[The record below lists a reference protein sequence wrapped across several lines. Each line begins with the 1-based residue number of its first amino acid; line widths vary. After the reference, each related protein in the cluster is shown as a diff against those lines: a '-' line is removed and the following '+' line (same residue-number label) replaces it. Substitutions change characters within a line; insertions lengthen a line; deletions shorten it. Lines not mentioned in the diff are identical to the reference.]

1 MSDTMRIA
9 ALLFAAVGLGTLG
22 FLEALTYRRKRNAQ
36 LRKLK
41 PLYRKDAAEEK
52 GILNRYARRVNRSEY
67 GRELQEKLAASNLK
81 IQPFYWLALQ
91 IGLWLGLTLLS
102 SVLLGLGI
110 IYNSLA
116 AYLMMSLGL
125 RQWLKSRRIKLNAQV
140 NEQLPEVCR
149 LMASCLRAG
158 LSVPQS
164 IEMVAKE
171 MGAPTGP
178 LFRTM
183 TGELDMGTTLETVME
198 RLNERVTSRDL
209 NLITQTI
216 LIQRRV
222 GGNLS
227 EALDHLART
236 LEERERVNMEIRN
249 QTAESRFIAVTLTA
263 MPVVILVMF
272 NLVFKGFIRPLF
284 SLPGM
289 ILAGVIVGLFAVGL
303 LLIRKVTN
311 VRA

>member
-1 MSDTMRIA
+1 MSQTMQI
-9 ALLFAAVGLGTLG
+9 ALLLFIAVGCGTLG
-22 FLEALTYRRKRNAQ
+22 LLEAASFRRRRNAQ

-41 PLYRKDAAEEK
+41 PLFRKDAAEDK
-52 GILNRYARRVNRSEY
+52 GLLNRYNRRLNRSEY
-67 GRELQEKLAASNLK
+67 GLELQQKLAASNLT
-81 IQPFYWLALQ
+81 IPPLY
-91 IGLWLGLTLLS
+91 WLGLQAGIGLLLFLLL
-102 SVLLGLGI
+102 SVLLGLGFV
-110 IYNSLA
+110 YDLLA
-116 AYLMMSLGL
+116 AYLLMTIGL
-125 RQWLKSRRIKLNAQV
+125 KQWLKSRRSKLNARV

-171 MGAPTGP
+171 IAPPSGA

-183 TGELDMGTTLETVME
+183 TGELKMGMTLEGVIE
-198 RLNERVTSRDL
+198 RLNERVSSQDL
-209 NLITQTI
+209 HLITQTI

-236 LEERERVNMEIRN
+236 LEERERVNLEIRN

-263 MPVVILVMF
+263 MPAVILIMF
-272 NLVFKGFIRPLF
+272 NLVFKGFLKPLF
-284 SLPGM
+284 TLPGL
-289 ILAGVIVGLFAVGL
+289 ILAGVIVGLFAGGL